1 MGKGRNYLQCKG
13 TFYKYCIPPLSTITL
28 RDLTR
33 SPVNR
38 YALQA
43 RGDSLSTPSVDDDDA
58 PRYYGWKRKNP
69 HRLSNAEFA
78 MRSVEAKMRRQAEEE
93 ARRKQEEEQLL
104 RRERDE
110 AENDQE
116 PAAAKQEGAR
126 GRAWSVVSEAALQRA
141 TVEAE
146 LDRWLERS
154 EEPACMESG
163 APGRA
168 TDTGGGPFRGRP
180 AIPVLRRANSPEEG
194 MTSTDT
200 EDEGGNDG
208 MEDDGAALPETAH
221 TCFSKAA
228 VAGTLTAASE
238 GHTAHSD
245 AAVEVAGSD
254 SGAMDCS
261 DGCPANDIIPASS
274 ELSPT
279 GLPYTPPEPTA
290 DKVAAYVVAELAAP
304 AVACPLLLTKQPSHE
319 PSADPDA
326 PGNDEGAAEGS
337 DGGSDTL
344 ELPAVILLGNGPS
357 TTGASSFEQVVTGPV
372 QSPDPAAATNGSLP
386 RCVAGVGSSS
396 AVLAQHVDSSAVPA
410 SEEPGSMALDEELS
424 EDDSDDEAGWSLS
437 ATAARLKQQAAAES
451 ERARLQAEAEE
462 ECLRVQAEAEQ
473 ERLRVQDVEE
483 AERQIQRAEAE
494 AAGRAQ
500 AEEAATLKAQEQAQ
514 RAAVEEAERAWR
526 VEEEAERAAA
536 EEAERIRRAE
546 EEEDEECVVWSL
558 AAVAARLRRDQP
570 PAPAAASGECAA
582 QPASPVQTLT
592 SPQPPG
598 TAQAVVAAQSPA
610 SVQPAAAEAEPVLPT
625 QAAQPAQQ
633 KPPAASKRSRFDE
646 VVAEEEQPRTYPRLS
661 QHTGTVGGPPAQS
674 AAAASVASA
683 PPHPRATQQTLQPAA
698 LAQRPKASRP
708 RFGSTDDVSNLLV
721 EQQEH
726 GEGDSVKK
734 QKLTSGNLRTLQS
747 SLPPST
753 GMRAR
758 SPPRTAVSPPRSKY
772 GPAAAMPPRR
782 PFNPQLEALGGVS
795 SPSFGLA
802 APQRQPSEHSSSSAP
817 AGGAHKSRFGS
828 AEINFEYNELDD
840 ETTSDDGEP
849 NPTRKR
855 KGGLRK
861 AKLPL
866 AQQTTGSTNA
876 EGISRKRPPIYFD
889 TSVRFETIPP
899 PAGTGDS
906 IAPVDISALLQGGSE
921 DEFGRRRAAGGGNG
935 RRRDSDRGRDRDRD
949 RGVDRGRE
957 RDREKQRDWD
967 RGGGRDRDDRE
978 RDRDGN
984 SGRDHDREAARERE
998 WDRDSRSNGD
1008 SSHRDRDR
1016 DRDGGRERDTDRGRD
1031 NDRGRERSREAN
1043 CRDRDQEPDRGRG
1056 DSSYYSGK
1064 REPAR
1069 RSPSPPPARTR
1080 RGGDEALNTS
1090 VPWSMDRAASTV
1102 SPQSASASTAAPL
1115 PAPAAAPRLVKRTKQ
1130 YTDMWGAV
1138 HLMEE
1143 WVEEPPPRRVVTPA
1157 AAPPPA
1163 PSSALASVAAPYTSA
1178 AHPPA
1183 AGIGAPAAAFSSAQF
1198 PFELVPDTA
1207 EEADLMRRMRERL
1220 AAVQAAQANLD
1231 QRGGAPGTGAGSSY
1245 YSSRPSRTSMG
1256 GALG

>member
-38 YALQA
+38 YALQS
-43 RGDSLSTPSVDDDDA
+43 RGGSLCTPSVDDDDA

-104 RRERDE
+104 RRERGEE
-110 AENDQE
+110 ADTSVTAVKPQDRS
-116 PAAAKQEGAR
+116 K

-154 EEPACMESG
+154 EEPACIGSG
-163 APGRA
+163 APGGG
-168 TDTGGGPFRGRP
+168 TGTGGGPFRGRP
-180 AIPVLRRANSPEEG
+180 AIPVLRRATSPEEG

-200 EDEGGNDG
+200 EDDGGRG
-208 MEDDGAALPETAH
+208 GTEDDRTSLAETAH
-221 TCFSKAA
+221 SCLSVAA
-228 VAGTLTAASE
+228 VAGIRTAGSE
-238 GHTAHSD
+238 IQTAHSD
-245 AAVEVAGSD
+245 AAVETAGLD
-254 SGAMDCS
+254 SGAVDYS
-261 DGCPANDIIPASS
+261 DGCPAKDIVPESFELPLNGLSS
-274 ELSPT
+274 
-279 GLPYTPPEPTA
+279 TPPEPTA
-290 DKVAAYVVAELAAP
+290 DKVAAYVSVGLAVP
-304 AVACPLLLTKQPSHE
+304 LVACPLLLTNQLSYE
-319 PSADPDA
+319 PPADP
-326 PGNDEGAAEGS
+326 EGAAEGS

-344 ELPAVILLGNGPS
+344 ELPAVILLGNGPPS
-357 TTGASSFEQVVTGPV
+357 TGAFSFEQVVTTGPAR
-372 QSPDPAAATNGSLP
+372 SAEPAAATEGDLP
-386 RCVAGVGSSS
+386 HSAATAMPYSATTAKDLLSDVAS
-396 AVLAQHVDSSAVPA
+396 A
-410 SEEPGSMALDEELS
+410 SEDAGSMPVDEHTEE
-424 EDDSDDEAGWSLS
+424 EDDGAGWSLS
-437 ATAARLKQQAAAES
+437 ATAARLKQQAAAET
-451 ERARLQAEAEE
+451 ERAAEAEKQR
-462 ECLRVQAEAEQ
+462 LRVQAEVEQ
-473 ERLRVQDVEE
+473 ERMRAQAVEE
-483 AERQIQRAEAE
+483 AERQRQRADAEAE
-494 AAGRAQ
+494 ARAQ
-500 AEEAATLKAQEQAQ
+500 AGEAARLKAQQEAEKVRKAEKEAE
-514 RAAVEEAERAWR
+514 RAVAEEAERAR
-526 VEEEAERAAA
+526 RAEEETERAAA
-536 EEAERIRRAE
+536 EEAERVRRAE
-546 EEEDEECVVWSL
+546 EEDEEYGVWSL

-570 PAPAAASGECAA
+570 PAPATAGEVGAA
-582 QPASPVQTLT
+582 QLAVPVQALP
-592 SPQPPG
+592 SIQPPLG
-598 TAQAVVAAQSPA
+598 AALPVVTAQSPP
-610 SVQPAAAEAEPVLPT
+610 STQPAAAEAEPVQPT

-633 KPPAASKRSRFDE
+633 KPPAAAKRSRFDE
-646 VVAEEEQPRTYPRLS
+646 VVPEEEQRRTYPRLS
-661 QHTGTVGGPPAQS
+661 QHSGTVGGPPAQP
-674 AAAASVASA
+674 AAASA
-683 PPHPRATQQTLQPAA
+683 PPHPLATQQAQHPAA
-698 LAQRPKASRP
+698 LAQRSKASRP
-708 RFGSTDDVSNLLV
+708 RFGSTDDVGNPLV
-721 EQQEH
+721 EQQ
-726 GEGDSVKK
+726 GRCEGDSAKK

-758 SPPRTAVSPPRSKY
+758 SPPRSAVSPPRSKY
-772 GPAAAMPPRR
+772 GPAPELPPRH
-782 PFNPQLEALGGVS
+782 PYNPQLEALGGVS

-817 AGGAHKSRFGS
+817 AAGAHKSRFGS

-840 ETTSDDGEP
+840 ETSSDDGEP

-906 IAPVDISALLQGGSE
+906 IAPVDISTLLQGGSD

-935 RRRDSDRGRDRDRD
+935 RRRDSDRGLDRDGD
-949 RGVDRGRE
+949 RGVDGGRE
-957 RDREKQRDWD
+957 SDREKQRDWD
-967 RGGGRDRDDRE
+967 RGKE
-978 RDRDGN
+978 RDRDGK
-984 SGRDHDREAARERE
+984 SGRDRDRDREAARERE

-1008 SSHRDRDR
+1008 SSHRAHDRDR
-1016 DRDGGRERDTDRGRD
+1016 DRGRERDTDRGRD
-1031 NDRGRERSREAN
+1031 NDRGRERSRETN
-1043 CRDRDQEPDRGRG
+1043 YRDRDREPDRGRG
-1056 DSSYYSGK
+1056 DSRYYSGS

-1080 RGGDEALNTS
+1080 RSSDEALNTS
-1090 VPWSMDRAASTV
+1090 VPWSMDRTASTV
-1102 SPQSASASTAAPL
+1102 SPQSASTSTAAPL
-1115 PAPAAAPRLVKRTKQ
+1115 PASAAAPRLVKRTKQ

-1143 WVEEPPPRRVVTPA
+1143 LVEEPPTRRVVTPA
-1157 AAPPPA
+1157 AAPAPA
-1163 PSSALASVAAPYTSA
+1163 PSSAVVSVAAPYTSA

-1183 AGIGAPAAAFSSAQF
+1183 AGGGAPAAAFSSAQS
-1198 PFELVPDTA
+1198 PFELQPDTA

-1231 QRGGAPGTGAGSSY
+1231 QRGGAPGAGAGSSY
-1245 YSSRPSRTSMG
+1245 YSSRPSRTSTG

>member
-1 MGKGRNYLQCKG
+1 MPPCCIQWMGKGRNYLQCKG
-13 TFYKYCIPPLSTITL
+13 TFYKYCIPPLSTITI
-28 RDLTR
+28 RDLSR

-43 RGDSLSTPSVDDDDA
+43 RGGLLSTPSVDDDDA

-93 ARRKQEEEQLL
+93 ARRKQEEEQQL
-104 RRERDE
+104 RRERRGE
-110 AENDQE
+110 ADNDQE

-126 GRAWSVVSEAALQRA
+126 GRAWGVVSEAALQRA

-163 APGRA
+163 SPGRA
-168 TDTGGGPFRGRP
+168 TGTGGGPFRGRP
-180 AIPVLRRANSPEEG
+180 AIPVLRRATSPEEG

-200 EDEGGNDG
+200 EDEGGRGG
-208 MEDDGAALPETAH
+208 MEDNGAALADS
-221 TCFSKAA
+221 CFAKAA
-228 VAGTLTAASE
+228 VAGTLTDASE
-238 GHTAHSD
+238 TQTAHSD

-290 DKVAAYVVAELAAP
+290 DKVAAYVVAGLAAP
-304 AVACPLLLTKQPSHE
+304 AVACPLLLTKQPSPE

-326 PGNDEGAAEGS
+326 PGNDEGAVEGS

-357 TTGASSFEQVVTGPV
+357 TTGASSFEQVVTEPV
-372 QSPDPAAATNGSLP
+372 QSPDSAAATNGSLP
-386 RCVAGVGSSS
+386 RCVAGVDSGS
-396 AVLAQHVDSSAVPA
+396 AVLAQHADSSAAPA
-410 SEEPGSMALDEELS
+410 SEDPGSMAADEEHS
-424 EDDSDDEAGWSLS
+424 EEDSDDEAGWSLS

-462 ECLRVQAEAEQ
+462 ERLRVQAVAEQ

-514 RAAVEEAERAWR
+514 RAAVEEAERARR

-536 EEAERIRRAE
+536 EEAERIRRA

-598 TAQAVVAAQSPA
+598 TAQAVVTAQSPA
-610 SVQPAAAEAEPVLPT
+610 SVQPAAVETKPVQPT

-661 QHTGTVGGPPAQS
+661 QHSGTVGGPPAQS

-698 LAQRPKASRP
+698 LAQRPKASLP

-817 AGGAHKSRFGS
+817 AGGAHNSRFGS

-906 IAPVDISALLQGGSE
+906 IAPVDISALLQGGSD
-921 DEFGRRRAAGGGNG
+921 DEFSRRRAAGGGNG
-935 RRRDSDRGRDRDRD
+935 RHRDNDRGRDRDRDRD

-957 RDREKQRDWD
+957 RDREKERDWD
-967 RGGGRDRDDRE
+967 RGKERERDGKSGRDRD
-978 RDRDGN
+978 
-984 SGRDHDREAARERE
+984 RERE

-1016 DRDGGRERDTDRGRD
+1016 DRDGGRERHMDRGRD
-1031 NDRGRERSREAN
+1031 GDRGRECSRETSY
-1043 CRDRDQEPDRGRG
+1043 RDRDRDSDRGRG
-1056 DSSYYSGK
+1056 DSSYYSGS

-1069 RSPSPPPARTR
+1069 RSPSPPPVRTR
-1080 RGGDEALNTS
+1080 RSDNEALNTS
-1090 VPWSMDRAASTV
+1090 VPWSMDRTASTV

-1115 PAPAAAPRLVKRTKQ
+1115 PAPSAAPRLVKRTKQ

-1157 AAPPPA
+1157 AAPVPA
-1163 PSSALASVAAPYTSA
+1163 PSSAVASVAAPYTTA
-1178 AHPPA
+1178 AHLPA

-1231 QRGGAPGTGAGSSY
+1231 QRGGAPGAGAGSSY

>member
-43 RGDSLSTPSVDDDDA
+43 RSGLLSTPSVDDDDA

-93 ARRKQEEEQLL
+93 ARRKQEEEQQL
-104 RRERDE
+104 RRERGE

-116 PAAAKQEGAR
+116 QAAAKQEGAR

-154 EEPACMESG
+154 EEPACMGSG
-163 APGRA
+163 TPGRG
-168 TDTGGGPFRGRP
+168 TGIGGGPFRGRP
-180 AIPVLRRANSPEEG
+180 AMPVLRRASSPEEG

-200 EDEGGNDG
+200 EDEGGRGG
-208 MEDDGAALPETAH
+208 MEDDGAALAETAH

-261 DGCPANDIIPASS
+261 DGCPANDIIPVSS

-290 DKVAAYVVAELAAP
+290 DKVAAYVVGGLAAV

-326 PGNDEGAAEGS
+326 PGNDEGAAKGS

-357 TTGASSFEQVVTGPV
+357 TTGASSFEKVVTGPA
-372 QSPDPAAATNGSLP
+372 QSPDPAAATNGNLP

-396 AVLAQHVDSSAVPA
+396 AVLAQHVDSSAAPA
-410 SEEPGSMALDEELS
+410 SEDPGSMAVDEEHS
-424 EDDSDDEAGWSLS
+424 EEDSDDEVGWSLS
-437 ATAARLKQQAAAES
+437 ATAARLKQQAAAEF
-451 ERARLQAEAEE
+451 ERTRLQAEAEE
-462 ECLRVQAEAEQ
+462 ERLRVQAVAEQ
-473 ERLRVQDVEE
+473 ERLRVLDVEE
-483 AERQIQRAEAE
+483 AERQIQHAEAE
-494 AAGRAQ
+494 AAARAQ

-514 RAAVEEAERAWR
+514 RAALEEAERAKR
-526 VEEEAERAAA
+526 VEEGAQRAAA

-546 EEEDEECVVWSL
+546 EEDEECGVWSL

-570 PAPAAASGECAA
+570 PAPAASSGECAA
-582 QPASPVQTLT
+582 QPASPVPTLP

-598 TAQAVVAAQSPA
+598 TAQAAVAVPSPA
-610 SVQPAAAEAEPVLPT
+610 SVQRAAVETKPVQPT

-633 KPPAASKRSRFDE
+633 KPPAAAKRSRFDE
-646 VVAEEEQPRTYPRLS
+646 VAPEEEQPRTYPRLS
-661 QHTGTVGGPPAQS
+661 QHSGTVGGPPAQS
-674 AAAASVASA
+674 AAAPSVASA
-683 PPHPRATQQTLQPAA
+683 APHPLATQQTLQPAA

-802 APQRQPSEHSSSSAP
+802 APQRQPSVHSSSSAP

-949 RGVDRGRE
+949 VDRGRE

-967 RGGGRDRDDRE
+967 RGGGRDRDNRE

-984 SGRDHDREAARERE
+984 SGRDRDRDREAARERE

-1016 DRDGGRERDTDRGRD
+1016 DRDRDRERDTDRGRD
-1031 NDRGRERSREAN
+1031 NDRGRERSRETSY
-1043 CRDRDQEPDRGRG
+1043 RDRDRDSDRGRG
-1056 DSSYYSGK
+1056 DSSYYSGS

-1069 RSPSPPPARTR
+1069 RSPSPPPVRTR
-1080 RGGDEALNTS
+1080 HSDNEALNTS
-1090 VPWSMDRAASTV
+1090 VPWSMDRTASTV

-1115 PAPAAAPRLVKRTKQ
+1115 PAPSAAPRLVKRTKQ

-1157 AAPPPA
+1157 AAPVPA
-1163 PSSALASVAAPYTSA
+1163 PSSAVASVAVPYTTA
-1178 AHPPA
+1178 AHLPA
-1183 AGIGAPAAAFSSAQF
+1183 AGIGAPATAFSSAQF